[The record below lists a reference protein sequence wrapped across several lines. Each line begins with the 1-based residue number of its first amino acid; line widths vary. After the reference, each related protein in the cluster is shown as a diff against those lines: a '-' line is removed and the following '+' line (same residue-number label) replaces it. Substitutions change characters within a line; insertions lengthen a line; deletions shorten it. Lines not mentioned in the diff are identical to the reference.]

1 MLWLVAISGWLA
13 TAVMAFLWWRDQPR
27 DEPTENT
34 MIEQR
39 LRPLISAIKAA
50 TKKSDPVSAR
60 TLILQWASL
69 HYAVRCRTL
78 DDVREV
84 ASPRL
89 ARELKAL
96 DAVLFSSGNDSWNG
110 DSLTTAISEEAA
122 PTNTGEAAVS
132 TLYPTR

>member
-1 MLWLVAISGWLA
+1 
-13 TAVMAFLWWRDQPR
+13 
-27 DEPTENT
+27 

-39 LRPLISAIKAA
+39 VRPLISAIKAA

-78 DDVREV
+78 DDVRAV

-89 ARELKAL
+89 SQELKAL
-96 DAVLFSSGNDSWNG
+96 DAVLFSSGDDSWNG
-110 DSLTTAISEEAA
+110 ESLFAAISEEAA
-122 PTNTGEAAVS
+122 PSFTEEAAIS